1 MSDSAAEPWAA
12 VADGVLEYLKRYERR
27 VAAGTGAG
35 SAGGVARQ

>member
-1 MSDSAAEPWAA
+1 MDELSAA

-27 VAAGTGAG
+27 VATGTGAG